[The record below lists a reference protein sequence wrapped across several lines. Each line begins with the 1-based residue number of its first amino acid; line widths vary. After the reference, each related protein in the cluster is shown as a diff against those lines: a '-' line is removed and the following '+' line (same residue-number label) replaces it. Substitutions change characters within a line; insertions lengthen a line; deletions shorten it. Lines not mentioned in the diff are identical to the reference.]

1 MIIVIGSVTVRE
13 DSQIE
18 ALGHSQAHVSR
29 SRTEAGCLSHE
40 VTVDA
45 ENPNRLVFVERWDTM
60 EDLER
65 HFQVPESSEFVA
77 AIALL
82 ATVGP
87 DMQLYESEE
96 IRRH

>member
-1 MIIVIGSVTVRE
+1 MILIIGSVTVRE

-18 ALGHSQAHVSR
+18 ALRHSQAHVSR
-29 SRTEAGCLSHE
+29 SRAEPGCLSHE
-40 VTVDA
+40 VTIDA
-45 ENPNRLVFVERWDTM
+45 DNPNRLLFVERWETM

-65 HFQVPESSEFVA
+65 HFQVQESSDFVA

-87 DMQLYESEE
+87 DMQLYESTE
-96 IRRH
+96 IRKH

>member
-18 ALGHSQAHVSR
+18 ALRHSQAHVSR
-29 SRTEAGCLSHE
+29 SRLEPGCLSHE
-40 VTVDA
+40 VTLDA
-45 ENPNRLVFVERWDTM
+45 ENPNRLLFVERWNTM

-65 HFQVPESSEFVA
+65 HFQVHESSEFVA

-87 DMQLYESEE
+87 DMQLYDSAE
-96 IRRH
+96 IKRH

>member
-13 DSQIE
+13 GSQIE
-18 ALGHSQAHVSR
+18 ALSHSQAHVSR

-45 ENPNRLVFVERWDTM
+45 EKPNRLVFVERWDTM